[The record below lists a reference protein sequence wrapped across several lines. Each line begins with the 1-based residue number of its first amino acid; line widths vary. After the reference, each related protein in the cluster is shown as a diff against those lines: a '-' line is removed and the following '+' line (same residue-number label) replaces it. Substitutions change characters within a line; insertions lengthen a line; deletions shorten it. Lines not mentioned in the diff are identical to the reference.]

1 MEMKFN
7 HKHLV
12 AKVLFAL
19 GLGMYAAI
27 PSAYALP
34 SMGTLDNSRAATVTV
49 DGKQMT
55 IEGKGANNVINWA
68 SFGIDK
74 GETVKFNDKNN
85 YLNMVYGVDISRIYG
100 TISGG
105 NIIYLVNPNGI
116 LFAEGSRLD
125 NVGSFVASTRN
136 LSSIDKSV
144 FLKDPGNVEGVLGKD
159 DKENKSWKYDNRD
172 YYDTWMHRGGSYSP
186 KLTVADIQLTNV
198 PTSATRIILDG
209 PGGVILKNTDV
220 LDKTLRVITRKKGGE
235 IGIGDINRNVELT
248 NEQKQKILLTSEGKI
263 SGYEDFSDVLKIYK
277 LIEDFE
283 EFKST
288 DFNKGRNAS
297 LEDINNSRYMLAS
310 DMDLSNVKNYEPKI
324 FQIADEGIFEGLGY
338 TILNLQIKD
347 NENMKNY
354 NHLGLFDTFVGELR
368 NVNLKNVNIKS
379 KYVGYV
385 GGLIGLWYG
394 GNIANVSVD
403 GDIEGAGVVGGLVGV
418 LSPHILEISQPTEIR
433 NSHNS
438 AKITEID
445 GYESGVTVRPNVYPC
460 FSGVGGLIGSV
471 QDINTSLNNV
481 CLFNVYNTG
490 DITSYTNNVYKP
502 ENKYDSDESWTL
514 RLVGGIIGNYDL
526 RRDLYIR
533 GAYNTGT
540 TKSIS
545 EVGDKGNAD
554 SSYFVSGIVNGIGNW
569 DGVNPFRHTIY
580 LSEIYNLGDVYTEEG
595 GNLHIGGLTGFRGN
609 ISVQEAPYSDI
620 AAGNIQSYYIKN
632 RVSIYPK
639 NDVKDFGNGI
649 SEDEMNRIF
658 NKDMIGFRMY
668 PKPGGD
674 SSGTSGGN
682 TGGNTG
688 ESTGGNTGGSTG
700 GNTGGST
707 GGNQGEVIKPDGDH
721 AWKKKGYQN
730 EIVNVTQ
737 DYINELIRKNNER
750 QQEPPSGKIT
760 HEDSQQK
767 NINYEEWL
775 KNSVYEAV
783 RNMQTSNEKN
793 HEKLL
798 NNKTA
803 ANESFR
809 KLKDLITVTPSLTLD
824 KRSEFTNDAYQAFF
838 DFLSESIAN
847 KEATKLTKDDLKKVQ
862 KTAGKIKKWISQN
875 QETKTVNGVEYTFE
889 TTMFNAQGTSTG
901 VVEMSWKE
909 KNGKTH
915 RFNVSYTDVF
925 TDEGKEALVDY
936 AHTMTEV
943 GREATAKAAGEVVSA
958 ITGSRVVGKV
968 TNRATEALMDALSND
983 KKASDFAK
991 ACGKDVE
998 NYVKGAPKEKL
1009 KQLISDNVA
1018 GGKEVVNAI
1027 ENLLSIQK

>member
-7 HKHLV
+7 KKHLV

-19 GLGMYAAI
+19 GLGMYAAM

-34 SMGTLDNSRAATVTV
+34 SMGTLDNSHAATVTV

-74 GETVKFNDKNN
+74 DETVKFNDKNN

-144 FLKDPGNVEGVLGKD
+144 FLKDPGNAEGVLGKD
-159 DKENKSWKYDNRD
+159 DRENKVYKYDNSD

-198 PTSATRIILDG
+198 PASATKIILDG

-220 LDKTLRVITRKKGGE
+220 LDKTLRIITRKNGGE
-235 IGIGDINRNVELT
+235 IGIGATDQNVVLT
-248 NEQKQKILLTSEGKI
+248 DAQKEKILLSNEGKVYAYDDAANI
-263 SGYEDFSDVLKIYK
+263 LKSYK
-277 LIEDFE
+277 LIRSFE
-283 EFKST
+283 EFNSL
-288 DFNKGRNAS
+288 DFDKGSNFADKIS
-297 LEDINNSRYMLAS
+297 ENGRYMLAV
-310 DMDLSNVKNYEPKI
+310 DMDLSGVKGYVPKA
-324 FQIADEGIFEGLGY
+324 FGPYALGYGSWGIFEGLGY
-338 TILNLQIKD
+338 TISNLKIED
-347 NENMKNY
+347 NSN
-354 NHLGLFDTFVGELR
+354 NHMALGLFSFFEGELR
-368 NVNLKNVNIKS
+368 NLNVDNVSIKS
-379 KYVGYV
+379 KYTGFV
-385 GGLIGLWYG
+385 GGVIGRWYG
-394 GNIANVSVD
+394 GNISNVAVT
-403 GDIEGAGVVGGLVGV
+403 GNIEGAGVVGGIVGK
-418 LSPHILEISQPTEIR
+418 LIPNTIGGSTEIR

-438 AKITEID
+438 ANVTGLD
-445 GYESGVTVRPNVYPC
+445 GEKYGLTVVPGVYPIYT
-460 FSGVGGLIGSV
+460 GVGGILGMVDSV
-471 QDINTSLNNV
+471 NTKNDF

-490 DITSYTNNVYKP
+490 KITSYTHNIIKGVEYEEP
-502 ENKYDSDESWTL
+502 WTL
-514 RLVGGIIGNYDL
+514 RSVGGIIGNYDSN
-526 RRDLYIR
+526 RDLYLR
-533 GAYNTGT
+533 GVYNTGT
-540 TKSIS
+540 IRSVS
-545 EVGDKGNAD
+545 ANGENGMPD
-554 SSYFVSGIVNGIGNW
+554 SSYFVSGIVSGIGSS
-569 DGVNPFRHTIY
+569 DGVNPFVHTIY
-580 LSEIYNLGDVYTEEG
+580 MDEVYNLGDVYTEN
-595 GNLHIGGLTGFRGN
+595 GNELHVGGLAGFRSN
-609 ISVQEAPYSDI
+609 VSIREAPTNYLDTI
-620 AAGNIQSYYIKN
+620 TKEKIKSYYVKDK
-632 RVSIYPK
+632 VSNYAG
-639 NDVKDFGNGI
+639 NDVKDLGI
-649 SEDEMNRIF
+649 GVSEDEMNRIF
-658 NKDMIGFRMY
+658 NKDMIGFRTY

-674 SSGTSGGN
+674 SSGTSGG
-682 TGGNTG
+682 
-688 ESTGGNTGGSTG
+688 STGGNTGGSTG

-707 GGNQGEVIKPDGDH
+707 DDNAGGSTGENPGEVTKPDGDH

-730 EIVNVTQ
+730 EIVNVTK
-737 DYINELIRKNNER
+737 DYIDELIRKNNER
-750 QQEPPSGKIT
+750 QQETPSGKIT

-767 NINYEEWL
+767 NISYEEQL

-783 RNMQTSNEKN
+783 QNMQNRNEKN

-809 KLKDLITVTPSLTLD
+809 KLKDLITVTPSLSLD

-862 KTAGKIKKWISQN
+862 STAGKIKKWISQN
-875 QETKTVNGVEYTFE
+875 KGTKTINGVEYTFE
-889 TTMFNAQGTSTG
+889 STMFNAQGTSTG

-925 TDEGKEALVDY
+925 TEEGKEALVDY